1 MNRRRHEELDYHA
14 TKAAMRKV
22 GVDWPNIHKPSRAEK
37 VFAVLAIVVCSALA
51 VLGLY
56 VNR

>member
-14 TKAAMRKV
+14 TKVAMRKV
-22 GVDWPNIHKPSRAEK
+22 GVDWPNIHKPSRAER
-37 VFAVLAIVVCSALA
+37 VFAWLAIGVCLGLAL
-51 VLGLY
+51 LGLY